1 MSVLFKKYKRIFRH
15 NLQPVFA
22 VLVAKKN
29 QMDAD
34 EWVSWVH
41 QTLAHVQ
48 KNPVEYLGEDLP
60 DRSLQSDIMEEIQK
74 EFFKE
79 MHAFQHAAKMLRS

>member
-1 MSVLFKKYKRIFRH
+1 M
-15 NLQPVFA
+15 FA

-29 QMDAD
+29 QMEAG
-34 EWVSWVH
+34 EWERWVH

-60 DRSLQSDIMEEIQK
+60 EYSLLSDILEEIQK

-79 MHAFQHAAKMLRS
+79 MHAFQNAARMMRS